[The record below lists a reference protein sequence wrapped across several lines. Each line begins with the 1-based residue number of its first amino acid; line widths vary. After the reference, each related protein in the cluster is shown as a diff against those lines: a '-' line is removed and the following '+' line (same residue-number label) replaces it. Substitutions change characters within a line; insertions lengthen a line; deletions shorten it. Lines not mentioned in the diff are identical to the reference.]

1 MAETALGMATTLV
14 GSALSVVSSAAKEEV
29 GLLLGVQD
37 DIWFI
42 NDELKMMSAF
52 LRTTSVAERNT
63 EVLKAYLE
71 LIRDLSY
78 DTEDCFEEFLV
89 MIKHRS
95 MLQQCL
101 SLGARHRIAMQIRTI
116 KQRIQGLNQRRE
128 RYKLI
133 QHRHTI
139 SDDVKGD
146 FQVTRNFAAL
156 YTEEAQ
162 LVGFERPKSE
172 LLNMISRRTDGR
184 NVVSVVGMGGL
195 GKTTLAKKV
204 YDSNE
209 LHSRFV
215 KRAWITVSQSFSHI
229 ELLKNVIKQLL
240 GGRVHEE
247 TGGEIFRDDFAT
259 WNSIQYAFPDHNSE
273 NCCVVVTT
281 RNIDVAKV
289 CSSHYPDH
297 IYHLKHLEKEHAKEL
312 LLKKI
317 HQTKDPQVFS
327 QKKGPEE
334 DKLVDEI
341 LKKCGGLPLAIVTI
355 GGLLANKGIN
365 EWKSLRDQLPE
376 ELASSNPSVEA
387 LRQVVTLSYNHLPS
401 HLKPCF
407 LYLSLFPEDFEIKR
421 KHLVNRWIA
430 EGFVVRIG
438 TARRTLEG
446 VAESYFYELISRSL
460 IQPSKLGILGNV
472 KSCRVHDIVHDI
484 AVSISREENHVFLVD
499 EHTSTTSA
507 TEQTIRHLSF
517 FAEKNLNKGLVLSG
531 VRSITV
537 FNKIQL
543 APFHLSRFKM
553 LRVLDL
559 KYAASIR
566 SRKQDINIGSLI
578 HLKYLHFPSF
588 ERHDYTLPRSI
599 GDLKSLQTLDI
610 GYSRLANLPTE
621 ITKLQNLRNL
631 RCTNSDEIF
640 CFDIHDY
647 IECMT
652 TVTTPICFID
662 NNNGE
667 AACCFCFVTNSDGV
681 RVPKGVGR
689 LQELQ
694 VLEKV
699 DIRRSSDK
707 AIKELGELAQLKKL
721 VVQAEEGT
729 PKRKCKIFSM
739 ALGNLSSLRSFSVN
753 ASGLV
758 DSWVMDSLISDSLP
772 LPSLESLTLS
782 GHLGKLPSWVGESV
796 NLVKIKLICCRIKE
810 VDALAEL
817 PNLILLH
824 LGYEAYS
831 AEQLVFHRHAFPK
844 LRTFRLEDLKRLRE
858 VAYEEGTSSHLEGID
873 IYDCKLTL
881 RLTGIKHLTN
891 LREVSIRGCI
901 LANADM
907 LREEVDAH
915 HNHPVLQIDRV
926 SIFVPVEDSLSE
938 LGENSQS

>member
-1 MAETALGMATTLV
+1 MAGAASRLQSTSCRYARDLSKRSHYDGLKK
-14 GSALSVVSSAAKEEV
+14 GSKGSGSRPP
-29 GLLLGVQD
+29 
-37 DIWFI
+37 W
-42 NDELKMMSAF
+42 
-52 LRTTSVAERNT
+52 
-63 EVLKAYLE
+63 E

-156 YTEEAQ
+156 FTEEAQ

-240 GGRVHEE
+240 GAEYMKKLEE
-247 TGGEIFRDDFAT
+247 KYSGMTLQVQVQHFTEHLRDQLNRRRYFVVLDDLWTIEA
-259 WNSIQYAFPDHNSE
+259 WNSIQYAFPDHSSE

-407 LYLSLFPEDFEIKR
+407 LYPSLFPEDFEIKR

-652 TVTTPICFID
+652 TVTTPICFT
-662 NNNGE
+662 NSGE
-667 AACCFCFVTNSDGV
+667 AACCFCFVTDSDGV

-729 PKRKCKIFSM
+729 PKRKCKILSM

-758 DSWVMDSLISDSLP
+758 DSWPNI
-772 LPSLESLTLS
+772 LS

-858 VAYEEGTSSHLEGID
+858 VAYEEGTSARLESIC
-873 IYDCKLTL
+873 IRACKLTL

-891 LREVSIRGCI
+891 LREVSIGRCI

-915 HNHPVLQIDRV
+915 HNHPVLQMDRL